1 MSVDRPVSRLVPK
14 RGVPARPDFGV
25 ITRSLYAA
33 AG

>member
-1 MSVDRPVSRLVPK
+1 MGECLPVSGLVPAE
-14 RGVPARPDFGV
+14 RVPARPDSGV